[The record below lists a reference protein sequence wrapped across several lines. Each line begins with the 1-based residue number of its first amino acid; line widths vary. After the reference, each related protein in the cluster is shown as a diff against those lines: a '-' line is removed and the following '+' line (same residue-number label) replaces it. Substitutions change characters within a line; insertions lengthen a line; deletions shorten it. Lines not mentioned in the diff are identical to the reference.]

1 MAEAIARKFSL
12 PAGRRILTE
21 EERRPV
27 SGDRLDGEQLTR
39 KQTTYW
45 REAWH
50 RLRRNPIAM
59 LALVLLILL
68 LLLIFFGPM
77 LSGQDYIRI
86 NAKEKNKAPGEI
98 HWFGTDTLGRDLFSR
113 VCVGSRLSLLVAL
126 VCSGIQILIGCAYGG
141 AMAYFGGKV
150 DSIMMRILEILNSF
164 PYLLVTLLIMM
175 VLGSNITGL
184 LVAMCVTS
192 WVGTARQMRGQI
204 MQLRESEYVKAAR
217 MMGASPVR
225 VIVRHLLPNTI
236 SILMLDLCSSIPD
249 YIFTEASLSF
259 LGMGLSGDVIS
270 LGVLISAG
278 KTKMDFYPW
287 QLICPVAVLVIAV
300 LAFNML
306 GDGLRDALDPRSR

>member
-184 LVAMCVTS
+184 LGFFLSNIEFKTTS
-192 WVGTARQMRGQI
+192 PAI
-204 MQLRESEYVKAAR
+204 IY
-217 MMGASPVR
+217 
-225 VIVRHLLPNTI
+225 
-236 SILMLDLCSSIPD
+236 
-249 YIFTEASLSF
+249 
-259 LGMGLSGDVIS
+259 
-270 LGVLISAG
+270 
-278 KTKMDFYPW
+278 
-287 QLICPVAVLVIAV
+287 
-300 LAFNML
+300 
-306 GDGLRDALDPRSR
+306 

>member
-1 MAEAIARKFSL
+1 MEQAVKKPLSL
-12 PAGRRILTE
+12 PDDRRILTE

-27 SGDRLDGEQLTR
+27 PADRLRGERMVR

-45 REAWH
+45 SEAWH

-59 LALVLLILL
+59 FALVLLVILM
-68 LLLIFFGPM
+68 FFILVGPA
-77 LSGQDYIRI
+77 LSGEDYTTI
-86 NAKEKNKAPGEI
+86 NAKQKNQPPNAT

-113 VCVGSRLSLLVAL
+113 VWIGSRLSLLVAL
-126 VCSGIQILIGCAYGG
+126 VCSGIQLLIGCAYGG
-141 AMAYFGGKV
+141 TMAYFGGKV
-150 DSIMMRILEILNSF
+150 DRVMMRILEILNSF

-192 WVGTARQMRGQI
+192 WVGTARQVRGQV
-204 MQLRESEYVKAAR
+204 MQLRESDYVWAAR
-217 MMGASPVR
+217 LMGASPAR
-225 VIVRHLLPNTI
+225 IIARHLLPNMI
-236 SILMLDLCSSIPD
+236 SILILDLCSSIPD

-270 LGVLISAG
+270 LGVLISDG

-287 QLICPVAVLVIAV
+287 QMFLPMAVLVLAV

-306 GDGLRDALDPRSR
+306 GDGLRDALDPRTR